1 MKEFIVRHLIK
12 DSDNTKDDKVR
23 EKHGILAGIIGVITN
38 LVLVVA
44 KFIIGMLT
52 SSISIIADAVNNL
65 SDCLSNLIT
74 VVGFKIAGKEADEDH
89 PFGHKRVE
97 YIISIIICIII
108 IIIGGKL
115 LIESVTNIINKEP
128 VKFDYVSLIVL
139 GVSIVIKL
147 YQATWYYFLGKR
159 IDSISLKSSGRDSI
173 NDVISTIAVLVSA
186 IVFIIFGL
194 NIDAYI
200 GILVSLFIVYSGIK
214 LLIESSS
221 PLIGELP
228 SRELVDKMLEI
239 LLREELILGYHD
251 LVIHSYGPNTYYS
264 TIHLEFNYKEN
275 ILVVHELI
283 DSLEKKVNKDLGIIL
298 TVHMDP
304 IVSDDEET
312 IYLQERVL
320 QYVKEL
326 NSDYSIHDF
335 RLVKGQ
341 RRTNVLFDL
350 TIIDEA
356 NKDEL
361 KNLIIKFLKSI
372 DEKYELILVIEREF
386 KYKD

>member
-1 MKEFIVRHLIK
+1 MKEFIVKHLIK
-12 DSDNTKDDKVR
+12 DSDNIKDDNVR
-23 EKHGILAGIIGVITN
+23 EKHGILAGIIGIITN
-38 LVLVVA
+38 LILVTA
-44 KFIIGMLT
+44 KLIIGMIT
-52 SSISIIADAVNNL
+52 SSISIIADAINNL

-74 VVGFKIAGKEADEDH
+74 VIGFKIASKKADDDH

-97 YIISIIICIII
+97 YIISIIICVIIV
-108 IIIGGKL
+108 IIGGKL

-139 GVSIVIKL
+139 GVSIFIKL
-147 YQATWYYFLGKR
+147 YQATWYFFLGKR

-186 IVFIIFGL
+186 VIFIIFGL

-200 GILVSLFIVYSGIK
+200 GILVSIFIIYSGIK

-228 SRELVDKMLEI
+228 SKELVDKMLEI

-264 TIHLEFNYKEN
+264 TIHLEFNYKDN
-275 ILVVHELI
+275 ILLVHELI
-283 DSLEKKVNKDLGIIL
+283 DGLEKTVNKELGIIL

-312 IYLQERVL
+312 INLKKSLLEYI
-320 QYVKEL
+320 KEL
-326 NSDYSIHDF
+326 NKDYNIHDF

-350 TIIDEA
+350 TVSDEA
-356 NKDEL
+356 NKEEL
-361 KNLIIKFLKSI
+361 KSQITEFLKSI
-372 DEKYELILVIEREF
+372 DEKYELIIVIEREL
-386 KYKD
+386 KYKE